1 MGLINAAD
9 LTDDGGAADTG
20 PLAQIGIPTMAN
32 EIKDSDNGKHEFYF
46 TYHHSAGD
54 SMTMMNADEM
64 DSNVL
69 GVACMFYIIAD
80 LDASIPKPKINEVK
94 LEQILGSISAAS
106 RPSIRR

>member
-1 MGLINAAD
+1 
-9 LTDDGGAADTG
+9 
-20 PLAQIGIPTMAN
+20 
-32 EIKDSDNGKHEFYF
+32 
-46 TYHHSAGD
+46 
-54 SMTMMNADEM
+54 MTMMNADEM